1 MENSICYAPAEMS
14 IQLTDSSVINDI
26 RRILKRINGVGRI
39 TVTRRKSELD
49 LSLEDV
55 RKGNVV
61 NVGSVNQL
69 MDYLHRR

>member
-69 MDYLHRR
+69 MDYLHA